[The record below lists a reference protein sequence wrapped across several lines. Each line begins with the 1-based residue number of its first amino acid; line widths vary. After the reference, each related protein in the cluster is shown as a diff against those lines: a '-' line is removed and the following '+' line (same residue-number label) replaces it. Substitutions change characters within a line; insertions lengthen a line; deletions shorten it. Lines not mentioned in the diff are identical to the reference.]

1 MTKQAVMEAAPA
13 LAVQAGAVQTE
24 TGQTETGQTETG
36 QTETGRAAGVE
47 VGRVPGEA
55 LIAGE
60 LLVEEVSIDGMCGVY

>member
-13 LAVQAGAVQTE
+13 LAVQAGAV
-24 TGQTETGQTETG
+24 QTETG